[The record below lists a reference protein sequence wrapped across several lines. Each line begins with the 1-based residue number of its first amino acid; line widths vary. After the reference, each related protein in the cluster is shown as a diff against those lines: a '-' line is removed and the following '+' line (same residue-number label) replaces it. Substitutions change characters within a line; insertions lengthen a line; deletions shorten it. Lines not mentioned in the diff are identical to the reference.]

1 MNKFLAILIGTVIN
15 ISFTYP
21 VFGQD
26 IIIKTIENDIS
37 YNTREFDFY
46 NESRIFYS
54 ITNNVNIRRFPN
66 TDSEILGF
74 LLCNEK
80 VEVFAQYE
88 EWYCIK
94 INENIAFVYTD
105 YLRDSEIPKMMY
117 TQEELD
123 ILAHIL
129 AGECQALSDM
139 EQLRV
144 GSVVLN
150 RIKDSRYPNTMQEVV
165 FQKNQYACVK
175 NGNYYREPTERN
187 WENAKWLLEYGSVL
201 PEYVI
206 YQSKTK
212 QGSNVYLKTKYHYYC
227 Y

>member
-15 ISFTYP
+15 TSFTYP

-46 NESRIFYS
+46 NESLIFYS

-88 EWYCIK
+88 EWY
-94 INENIAFVYTD
+94 
-105 YLRDSEIPKMMY
+105 
-117 TQEELD
+117 
-123 ILAHIL
+123 
-129 AGECQALSDM
+129 
-139 EQLRV
+139 
-144 GSVVLN
+144 
-150 RIKDSRYPNTMQEVV
+150 
-165 FQKNQYACVK
+165 
-175 NGNYYREPTERN
+175 
-187 WENAKWLLEYGSVL
+187 
-201 PEYVI
+201 
-206 YQSKTK
+206 
-212 QGSNVYLKTKYHYYC
+212 
-227 Y
+227 